1 MAEIITKSKVE
12 CSDGPRGKSTHL
24 IADPESGKLTH
35 IVVKD
40 KYLPNSPDR
49 LVPIDL
55 VKETVGGVIHLSCT
69 RKELENL
76 DPYTTI
82 HYVQKGIP
90 DYPLGGQRLELAN
103 TSPLPGHAWVADA
116 EEKLLPEGELDVS
129 RDMIVKTGRK
139 KIGKVD
145 GLIVDPDSGGVTHLL
160 MREGH
165 LWGAKDVSIPITA
178 IDSIDEDEVHLKID
192 KEAIDELP
200 DIPLQPHSD

>member
-1 MAEIITKSKVE
+1 MAEITTKTKVE
-12 CSDGPRGKSTHL
+12 CSDGPGGKSTHL

-35 IVVKD
+35 FVVKD
-40 KYLPNSPDR
+40 KHFPNSPDR

-55 VKETVGGVIHLSCT
+55 VKETAGGVIRLSCT

-82 HYVQKGIP
+82 HYVQKGTT
-90 DYPLGGQRLELAN
+90 DYSLGGQRLELAN
-103 TSPLPGHAWVADA
+103 TSPLLDYAWVAEA
-116 EEKLLPEGELDVS
+116 EDKLLPEGELDVS
-129 RDMIVKTGRK
+129 RDMIVKTGGK

-145 GLIVDPDSGGVTHLL
+145 GLIVDPDSGGITHLL

-178 IDSIDEDEVHLKID
+178 VDSVDEDEVHLKID
-192 KEAIDELP
+192 KEAINELP
-200 DIPLQPHSD
+200 DIPLQTHSD